1 MRAASAGES
10 SLTCM
15 PFFLSSATAPAASA
29 RVSWRSKS
37 RLALAASISTFC
49 SAADRPSHHFLL
61 TSTIHGL

>member
-1 MRAASAGES
+1 
-10 SLTCM
+10 M

-49 SAADRPSHHFLL
+49 SAAERPSHHFLL